1 MTNLGISAK
10 PNKNFNKNLEAL
22 RGFAA
27 LFVAISHIEVFSKI
41 FNGTYTPTVLVI
53 LAPAGHLSVLVF
65 FVLSGYVIAASN
77 KNILNRQTTGAYI
90 KKRFL
95 RIYPIY
101 TISILLILVSTA
113 NNYSVGYILL
123 NFLMLQPLL
132 IASFIENGPAWS
144 LHFEVLY
151 YILFIPFSRF
161 RINPLAILIISIV
174 IALVNYAL
182 YPNPNTPIISSYL
195 FGLSFW
201 IAGVLIAKSASQ
213 ETKEGSYKTLISV
226 LFLLLSVDRL
236 LSKSG
241 LPMLPDNI
249 ALLVFHKHLLYPAID
264 LGKILNTYRDL
275 AFLPYCI
282 YFVLTFSGQKF
293 KYQKLFYMLIQA
305 PLVLA
310 LVLTI
315 GDFVSGRP
323 DKNMGSF
330 LINVGYY
337 CIGVLLPFLNSTRLE
352 RLAERVINFGAWLGS
367 ISYAVYIVHCPVIFA
382 LGRLKGFSNTP
393 VTFVVKFMLFLII
406 VTGISYLLE
415 RKFQPFVKKMLA

>member
-1 MTNLGISAK
+1 MTKVGTIAK
-10 PNKNFNKNLEAL
+10 PNNNFNQNLEAL

-27 LFVAISHIEVFSKI
+27 LFVAISHIEVFSKV
-41 FNGTYTPTVLVI
+41 FNGTYTPTLLVI
-53 LAPAGHLSVLVF
+53 LAPAGHLGVLVF

-90 KKRFL
+90 KKRFV

-101 TISILLILVSTA
+101 TISIVLILLSTA
-113 NNYSVGYILL
+113 NSYKIGYIVL

-132 IASFIENGPAWS
+132 IPSFIENGPAWS
-144 LHFEVLY
+144 LHFEVLF

-161 RINPLAILIISIV
+161 RVNPLAILIISIV
-174 IALVNYAL
+174 IALGNYAL

-201 IAGVLIAKSASQ
+201 IAGVYIAKSTSQ
-213 ETKEGSYKTLISV
+213 ETKEGDQKMLLSA
-226 LFLLLSVDRL
+226 LFLLLAVDRI

-249 ALLVFHKHLLYPAID
+249 AVLLFHKHLVYPAID
-264 LGKILNTYRDL
+264 LGKILNTFRDL

-282 YFVLTFSGQKF
+282 FFVLVFSGRKF
-293 KYQKLFYMLIQA
+293 KHHKLFFILIQV
-305 PLVLA
+305 PLVFA
-310 LVLTI
+310 LLLTI

-337 CIGVLLPFLNSTRLE
+337 FISVLLPFLNSSILNTIGQK
-352 RLAERVINFGAWLGS
+352 VINFGAWFGS
-367 ISYAVYIVHCPVIFA
+367 ISYAIYIVHCPVIFA

-393 VTFVVKFMLFLII
+393 VTFIVKLILFVII
-406 VTGISYLLE
+406 VTGVSYLLE